1 MPRQN
6 SVKTSVAASQP
17 HHTKVPTSFHYT
29 GPMIPQTPASPAAS
43 SFGQI
48 VKDGFGF
55 GVGTSVARHLVDK
68 LIGGPTSPQ
77 TSLPLVVKKEHDITS
92 SFLTDS
98 QRILYNQCIIEGG
111 THELCKENFQ

>member
-6 SVKTSVAASQP
+6 TTPQA
-17 HHTKVPTSFHYT
+17 TKVPTSFHYT

-55 GVGTSVARHLVDK
+55 GVGTSIARHLVDK
-68 LIGGPTSPQ
+68 LIGGGPTSTQPSPQ
-77 TSLPLVVKKEHDITS
+77 TVVKKEHDITS

-111 THELCKENFQ
+111 THELCKENLQ